1 MTDKDEPKILTD
13 VRAFI
18 ADTPPLKDDP
28 PHDSET
34 PFIPAGSVLYL
45 DIQNGAFTAS
55 FATPQQM
62 IAARRQGY
70 DDVLRSHSADSMA
83 HLIAKAF
90 ENHVPHAPIP
100 DDVTDGEVQATIVPA
115 VRIALAEMERQAAW
129 SAKALDGC
137 MSCGCRHCMLTK
149 LDPIAQ
155 RLDEL
160 MSAALTLSKW
170 LAYYAD

>member
-1 MTDKDEPKILTD
+1 MADKNEPKIWTD
-13 VRAFI
+13 LRAFMSDMP
-18 ADTPPLKDDP
+18 ALKDDP
-28 PHDSET
+28 PADPEA

-70 DDVLRSHSADSMA
+70 DDVLRAHSADSMA

-115 VRIALAEMERQAAW
+115 VRIALAEMERQAA
-129 SAKALDGC
+129 AAALALDGC
-137 MSCGCRHCMLTK
+137 MSCGCRDCMLVR
-149 LDPIAQ
+149 LDAIAQ
-155 RLDEL
+155 RLDQH
-160 MSAALTLSKW
+160 MSACLELSKW
-170 LAYYAD
+170 LSNHAR